1 VTPALQ
7 RYHGVAMSLHWL
19 IALCIIFNLIMGL
32 LFDLIPRPER
42 IWWIQLHKSIGIVV
56 LGLTCIRIF
65 WRLTQGVPPEP
76 ASLKRWEVV
85 ASNAVHFLLYVLM
98 FAIPFS
104 GWLLVSS
111 SPLHLPTFLFW
122 TIPWP
127 NLPFFE
133 NVSDLRAVSHQMRDL
148 HKYLA
153 YGMIALLGM
162 HVGAALRHHWILKD
176 EVIMRMTPRFLEG
189 FLRFLRGEKA

>member
-1 VTPALQ
+1 
-7 RYHGVAMSLHWL
+7 
-19 IALCIIFNLIMGL
+19 MGL